1 MNLCV
6 TIYTDLAKAE
16 NNLLRYVTMAQT
28 EKKKTNSKVTDIV
41 YIGLSAAIIA
51 VCSWISIPLTVP
63 ITLQTMGVVLIS
75 GLFGAKRGTLSTLL
89 YILIGAIGV
98 PVFSG
103 FKSGFGVLLGST
115 GGYIIGFIF
124 TALIVGI
131 VSDKTNKLWA
141 LILSM
146 VVGILVCYAF
156 GTAWFAVV
164 YAKTNEP
171 ASLATILGWCVIP
184 FLIPD
189 AVKIALAAVLTN
201 RLKKFV
207 K

>member
-1 MNLCV
+1 
-6 TIYTDLAKAE
+6 
-16 NNLLRYVTMAQT
+16 MAQT

-141 LILSM
+141 LVLSM

-171 ASLATILGWCVIP
+171 ASLATILSWCVIP